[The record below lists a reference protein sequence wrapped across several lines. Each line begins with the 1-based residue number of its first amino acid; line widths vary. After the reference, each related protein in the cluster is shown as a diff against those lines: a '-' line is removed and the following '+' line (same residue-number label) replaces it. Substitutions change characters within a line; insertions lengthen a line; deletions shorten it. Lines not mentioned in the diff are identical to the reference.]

1 MADTTNLEIVTPSMV
16 LVSEPVEMVV
26 LPGSD
31 GNIGALPR
39 HSQIMSSLERG
50 VVDIFNDNKV
60 VSRIMIDGGI
70 VEINE
75 TSVVILAERAE
86 KLEKSNR
93 QVLEEKLIG
102 FKAQEVEA
110 LEIEAGYNKD
120 NKTNLTVDI
129 SEDGKQ
135 YGIQYAKF
143 VPILV
148 KAIQELTK
156 RIEELEKENN

>member
-39 HSQIMSSLERG
+39 HSKVMSILDRG
-50 VVDIFNDNKV
+50 VVDILNDNKI

-70 VEINE
+70 AEINE

-86 KLEKSNR
+86 KLDKSNR
-93 QVLEEKLIG
+93 QVLEEKLVG
-102 FKAQEVEA
+102 FKAQENNTDQNIASMAIKNSSFMKAV
-110 LEIEAGYNKD
+110 LD
-120 NKTNLTVDI
+120 NIN
-129 SEDGKQ
+129 
-135 YGIQYAKF
+135 
-143 VPILV
+143 
-148 KAIQELTK
+148 
-156 RIEELEKENN
+156 

>member
-39 HSQIMSSLERG
+39 HSQVMSSLERG

-102 FKAQEVEA
+102 FKAQENDIDQNVA
-110 LEIEAGYNKD
+110 SMAVKNSSFMKVVLD
-120 NKTNLTVDI
+120 NIN
-129 SEDGKQ
+129 
-135 YGIQYAKF
+135 
-143 VPILV
+143 
-148 KAIQELTK
+148 
-156 RIEELEKENN
+156 

>member
-39 HSQIMSSLERG
+39 HSKVMSSLDRG
-50 VVDIFNDNKV
+50 VVDILNDNKI

-70 VEINE
+70 AEINE

-86 KLEKSNR
+86 KLDKSNR
-93 QVLEEKLIG
+93 QVLEEKLVG
-102 FKAQEVEA
+102 FKAQENNTDQNIASMAIKNSSFMKAV
-110 LEIEAGYNKD
+110 LD
-120 NKTNLTVDI
+120 NIN
-129 SEDGKQ
+129 
-135 YGIQYAKF
+135 
-143 VPILV
+143 
-148 KAIQELTK
+148 
-156 RIEELEKENN
+156 

>member
-1 MADTTNLEIVTPSMV
+1 MADTTNLEIVTPLLV

-39 HSQIMSSLERG
+39 HSKVMSSLDRG
-50 VVDIFNDNKV
+50 VVDIFNDNKI

-86 KLEKSNR
+86 KLDKSNR
-93 QVLEEKLIG
+93 QFFEEKLIG
-102 FKAQEVEA
+102 FRSQENDPDQNVASMAVKNSSFMKAV
-110 LEIEAGYNKD
+110 LD
-120 NKTNLTVDI
+120 NIN
-129 SEDGKQ
+129 
-135 YGIQYAKF
+135 
-143 VPILV
+143 
-148 KAIQELTK
+148 
-156 RIEELEKENN
+156 